1 MTDKWD
7 ETASLLMKDISP
19 EFGYKGCVIKNRSY
33 ELMHLGLYRQ
43 SRKKKKNHT
52 HIILNCIMTMF
63 ASLVFHW
70 SYLDNV
76 AKR

>member
-43 SRKKKKNHT
+43 SRKKKK
-52 HIILNCIMTMF
+52 IILISF